1 VWIATH
7 ILAAEDEAKWVFF
20 EGNYREYEDDKKKR
34 LGEEGARPHRIRYK
48 ALMQ

>member
-1 VWIATH
+1 MSG
-7 ILAAEDEAKWVFF
+7 FF
-20 EGNYREYEDDKKKR
+20 AYARLGPNNYREYEDDKKKR